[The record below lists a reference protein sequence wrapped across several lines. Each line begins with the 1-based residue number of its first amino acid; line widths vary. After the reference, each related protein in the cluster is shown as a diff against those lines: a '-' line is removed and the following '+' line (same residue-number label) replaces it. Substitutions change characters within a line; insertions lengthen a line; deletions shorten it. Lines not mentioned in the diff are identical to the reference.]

1 MATKALER
9 ELLDLEERYWRAM
22 KEKDADAALRLTDD
36 PCIVTSAQGIA
47 RIDKATLERML
58 RTASWTLNEFE
69 IEDDAEV
76 RQVNDDV
83 AIPAYK
89 VREKLTVDGKPVTV
103 DAADASMWVR
113 RGDRWVCALH
123 TESIAGDPFGRDR
136 RPTSQSPSAG
146 K

>member
-83 AIPAYK
+83 AILAYK